1 MPIPLGTVENRVVWN
16 NNLLFTHSANG
27 LDVSNWRGRV
37 LRRMAVKRVGRT
49 YQNCRKLDPILSS
62 SSDAGKDLA
71 LVPLCGSFDR
81 PRFLET
87 GRGTLVVVAAVVVFL
102 RA

>member
-1 MPIPLGTVENRVVWN
+1 MV
-16 NNLLFTHSANG
+16 
-27 LDVSNWRGRV
+27 
-37 LRRMAVKRVGRT
+37 VKRVGRT

-62 SSDAGKDLA
+62 SSGAGRDLA
-71 LVPLCGSFDR
+71 FVPLCGSFER

-87 GRGTLVVVAAVVVFL
+87 GRGTRVIVAAVVGFL